1 MGSLIEELARREAAA
16 RAEADRLRARIEELT
31 GELSRADEQ
40 VTRLAITRE
49 EVARVLEEPPAP
61 DLVPP
66 EGGSGGKP
74 RPGSPTGAVAVPPW
88 QEGADASVLP
98 RAYQDLLEV
107 AEDAGRPLR
116 AAEFAAAT
124 GQSTEKAKVEGLRS
138 KLKLLAARGWL
149 AGAPGGL
156 FILNDHA
163 GETLKPG
170 Q

>member
-31 GELSRADEQ
+31 EELARAEQQ

-49 EVARVLEEPPAP
+49 EVTRVLEEPPAADP
-61 DLVPP
+61 APY
-66 EGGSGGKP
+66 EGRSAAKLGP
-74 RPGSPTGAVAVPPW
+74 ASPIGAVTVPPW
-88 QEGADASVLP
+88 REGAHASVLP

-116 AAEFAAAT
+116 AAEFAVAT

-149 AGAPGGL
+149 SGEPGGL
-156 FILNDHA
+156 FSLNDRS
-163 GETLKPG
+163 GEMPEPG